1 MKRLSDATNVV
12 YCYNRKTCQSEDIVK
27 DKETKINFKGKLDL
41 MEIMYIH
48 SSWKSIN
55 QEILHNV
62 IFYLNGR

>member
-12 YCYNRKTCQSEDIVK
+12 YCYNRKISQSEDIIK
-27 DKETKINFKGKLDL
+27 DKETENNFKGKLDL